1 MTKSNFSINCA
12 GNLINFTKPLVM
24 GVINLTPDSFYA
36 QSRVEDTMGILKR
49 VEQMLMEG
57 ADFLDLGAMSSRPG
71 APLTTPKAELTRL
84 LPPLRAVLKQFPSA
98 IVSIDTIFSETA
110 KAVISEGAAMINDIS
125 GGTLDHKMFE
135 TIADL
140 KVPYVLMH
148 TRGTPET
155 MQQKAQYDDV
165 AMDVLDDL
173 IQKVGILRQM
183 GVKDL
188 MIDPG
193 FGFGKTISQNF
204 ILLKK
209 LSIFKI
215 LGVPLL
221 AGLSRKTMIWKSLHI
236 SPDQALNG
244 TTALNMVALLH
255 GANILRVHDVR
266 PAVETIQ
273 LYELLNYS
281 V

>member
-12 GNLINFTKPLVM
+12 GNLINFTKPMVM

-36 QSRVEDTMGILKR
+36 QSRAEDTMGILKR

-71 APLTTPKAELTRL
+71 APLISPKEELTRL
-84 LPPLRAVLKQFPSA
+84 LPPLRVVLKQFPSA
-98 IVSIDTIFSETA
+98 IVSVDTIFSETA

-273 LYELLNYS
+273 LYELLS